1 MRQYGHHLSLIYN
14 GSDFLDNRSIG
25 IFDSGLGGLTTVKR
39 LKELLPGEN
48 MIFLG
53 DTGRVPYGGRSTQ
66 TLIKYAR
73 EDIDFFNKF
82 NVKAVIVACNTVSAA
97 ALNYVIN
104 DYDMPIIGVIDA
116 AVNRAV
122 SETKNKKIGVIGTVA
137 TINSGIYIKKIQAI
151 IPDAQVFTCACPLL
165 VPLVENGR
173 IKKGDI
179 VIETVLKEY
188 LSTFKGTGIDTLI
201 LACTHYPLLKD
212 IIEDIMGPDVFLVD
226 SGGVTA
232 EYVFDWMEKN
242 DLFSQSAQGHIDY
255 FVTDDT
261 ESFRSTASLF
271 LGSDIT
277 ENVHQVSLSG
287 KNEA

>member
-242 DLFSQSAQGHIDY
+242 DLFSQSAQGNIDY

-277 ENVHQVSLSG
+277 ENVH
-287 KNEA
+287 

>member
-137 TINSGIYIKKIQAI
+137 TINSGIYIKKIQRSYLT
-151 IPDAQVFTCACPLL
+151 PRYLP
-165 VPLVENGR
+165 VP
-173 IKKGDI
+173 
-179 VIETVLKEY
+179 
-188 LSTFKGTGIDTLI
+188 
-201 LACTHYPLLKD
+201 AHC
-212 IIEDIMGPDVFLVD
+212 
-226 SGGVTA
+226 
-232 EYVFDWMEKN
+232 
-242 DLFSQSAQGHIDY
+242 
-255 FVTDDT
+255 
-261 ESFRSTASLF
+261 SFHLWKMA
-271 LGSDIT
+271 G
-277 ENVHQVSLSG
+277 
-287 KNEA
+287 

>member
-97 ALNYVIN
+97 ALGYVIN

-242 DLFSQSAQGHIDY
+242 DLFSQSAQGNIDY

-261 ESFRSTASLF
+261 ESFRNTASLF

>member
-25 IFDSGLGGLTTVKR
+25 VFDSGLGGLTTVKR

-97 ALNYVIN
+97 ALSYVIN

-188 LSTFKGTGIDTLI
+188 LSAFKGTGIDTLI

-242 DLFSQSAQGHIDY
+242 DLFSQSAQGTIDY

>member
-1 MRQYGHHLSLIYN
+1 M
-14 GSDFLDNRSIG
+14 
-25 IFDSGLGGLTTVKR
+25 
-39 LKELLPGEN
+39 
-48 MIFLG
+48 
-53 DTGRVPYGGRSTQ
+53 
-66 TLIKYAR
+66 
-73 EDIDFFNKF
+73 
-82 NVKAVIVACNTVSAA
+82 
-97 ALNYVIN
+97 
-104 DYDMPIIGVIDA
+104 
-116 AVNRAV
+116 
-122 SETKNKKIGVIGTVA
+122 
-137 TINSGIYIKKIQAI
+137 
-151 IPDAQVFTCACPLL
+151 
-165 VPLVENGR
+165 ENGR

-188 LSTFKGTGIDTLI
+188 LSAFKGTGIDTLI

-242 DLFSQSAQGHIDY
+242 DLFSQSAQGNIDY

>member
-97 ALNYVIN
+97 ALSYVIN

-242 DLFSQSAQGHIDY
+242 DLFSQSAQGNIDY

-261 ESFRSTASLF
+261 ESFRNTASLF

>member
-48 MIFLG
+48 MIFLV
-53 DTGRVPYGGRSTQ
+53 DTGSVPYGGRSTQ

-242 DLFSQSAQGHIDY
+242 DLFSQSAQGNIDY

-261 ESFRSTASLF
+261 ESFRNTASLF

-277 ENVHQVSLSG
+277 ENVHQASLSG